1 MQRYWL
7 QPEPLSHARFCDDLN
22 FLSQHAHTG
31 LDLPPICWVSRNRG
45 MKGTKTKL
53 TTAPEGLELYRVCD
67 REGVCH
73 EVKGMWAA
81 EHLAE
86 DIAVMT
92 AKRTQYSD
100 DWV

>member
-1 MQRYWL
+1 
-7 QPEPLSHARFCDDLN
+7 
-22 FLSQHAHTG
+22 
-31 LDLPPICWVSRNRG
+31 

-53 TTAPEGLELYRVCD
+53 TTATEGFELYRVCD

-86 DIAVMT
+86 DNAREDSQKDAVL
-92 AKRTQYSD
+92 RRLGIEH
-100 DWV
+100 

>member
-1 MQRYWL
+1 
-7 QPEPLSHARFCDDLN
+7 
-22 FLSQHAHTG
+22 
-31 LDLPPICWVSRNRG
+31 

-53 TTAPEGLELYRVCD
+53 STAPEGFELYRVCD

-86 DIAVMT
+86 DNAVMT